1 MAGKWRNIPKIPE
14 LRRRILFSLALLA
27 IYRIG
32 VFITVPGVDRTAM
45 SEMMAAD
52 DGGGG
57 VLGLVN
63 LFTGGALELM
73 SIFALGIMPYISAAI
88 IMQLLTVVVPTIER
102 LKKEGEAGRKKVNQ
116 YTRYGTVLLGII
128 QGFGISMY
136 LENMHSQNPEMGLL
150 LNPGWGFRLLT
161 VLTLTAGTIF
171 VMWLGEQISERGV
184 GNGISI
190 VITASIIAFFPSA
203 VFQTYTSYQTG
214 AMSTFAIGALIF
226 VIIAAIT
233 FTTFM
238 ETAQRRIPLQYAKRM
253 VGRKIYGGQTH
264 HLPLRVNMAGVIP
277 PIFAMSIM
285 MAPSTIASYFD
296 HHAIGQAMQQ
306 IFMPGDWRY
315 NIFYALA
322 VIFFCFFYTAVQVN
336 PMDIADNLK
345 KSNAFIPGIRPGK
358 KTAEYIDHSL
368 TRLTAAASAYV
379 AAVCI
384 LPYFLIDEFGVDF
397 YFGGTGLLIIVI
409 VGIDT
414 LNDVENH
421 LITRHYEGFG
431 SGPGGGEEG
440 GGAIAGRSPDDGA
453 GGGGIA
459 GRGPEDDQPG
469 GIAGRGE
476 TDFEPSDTDF
486 EPSDPDFDDDDR

>member
-1 MAGKWRNIPKIPE
+1 VAGKFRNIPKIPE
-14 LRRRILFSLALLA
+14 LRRRILFTLGLLA
-27 IYRIG
+27 VYRIG
-32 VFITVPGVDRTAM
+32 VFVTVPGVDRSAM
-45 SEMMAAD
+45 SELMAAS
-52 DGGGG
+52 DGEGGG

-73 SIFALGIMPYISAAI
+73 SIFALGIMPYISSAI

-102 LKKEGEAGRKKVNQ
+102 LKKEGEAGRNKVNQ
-116 YTRYGTVLLGII
+116 YTRYGAVLLGVI
-128 QGFGISMY
+128 QGFGISLY
-136 LENMHSQNPEMGLL
+136 LENMHGQNPEMGLL

-190 VITASIIAFFPSA
+190 VITASIIAFFPNS
-203 VFQTYTSYQTG
+203 VFQTYTQYNTG
-214 AMSTFAIGALIF
+214 AMSAFAIGTLIF

-233 FTTFM
+233 FTTYM
-238 ETAQRRIPLQYAKRM
+238 ETAQRRVPLQYAKRM

-264 HLPLRVNMAGVIP
+264 HLPLRINMAGVIP

-285 MAPSTIASYFD
+285 MFPSTVASYFD
-296 HHAIGQAMQQ
+296 HTAVGQAVQQ

-315 NIFYALA
+315 NLFYALA

-358 KTAEYIDHSL
+358 KTAEYIDHTL
-368 TRLTAAASAYV
+368 TRLTAAASIYV
-379 AAVCI
+379 AAVCV
-384 LPYFLIDEFGVDF
+384 LPYFLIEEFGVDF

-414 LNDVENH
+414 LDDIENH
-421 LITRHYEGFG
+421 LVTRHYEGFG
-431 SGPGGGEEG
+431 GGPGGGDGQGPGGGGGG
-440 GGAIAGRSPDDGA
+440 GGAIAGRGGDEQTPDFDEGNL
-453 GGGGIA
+453 
-459 GRGPEDDQPG
+459 
-469 GIAGRGE
+469 
-476 TDFEPSDTDF
+476 DFEPGA
-486 EPSDPDFDDDDR
+486 PDFGDDDRN

>member
-1 MAGKWRNIPKIPE
+1 MAGKFRDIPKIPE
-14 LRRRILFSLALLA
+14 LRRRIMYVLVLLA

-32 VFITVPGVDRTAM
+32 VFITVPGVDRSAM
-45 SEMMAAD
+45 SELMAAD

-57 VLGLVN
+57 VMGLVN

-88 IMQLLTVVVPTIER
+88 IMQLLTVVVPTIDR

-116 YTRYGTVLLGII
+116 YTRYGTVLLGVI

-150 LNPGWGFRLLT
+150 TQPGWGFRLMT

-171 VMWLGEQISERGV
+171 VMWLGEQITERGI

-190 VITASIIAFFPSA
+190 VITAALIAHFPTA
-203 VFQTYTSYQTG
+203 LFQTYTQYETG
-214 AMSTFAIGALIF
+214 AMTTFAVFSLLI
-226 VIIAAIT
+226 VIVVATT

-238 ETAQRRIPLQYAKRM
+238 ETAQRRVPLQYAKRM

-285 MAPSTIASYFD
+285 MFPSTVASYFD
-296 HHAIGQAMQQ
+296 HTAAGQMIQQ
-306 IFMPGDWRY
+306 IFIPGAWQY
-315 NIFYALA
+315 NLLYSLA
-322 VIFFCFFYTAVQVN
+322 IIFFCFFYTAVQVN

-368 TRLTAAASAYV
+368 TRLTTAASLYV
-379 AAVCI
+379 TSVCVM
-384 LPYFLIDEFGVDF
+384 PYFLIDEFGVDF
-397 YFGGTGLLIIVI
+397 YFGGTGLLIVVV
-409 VGIDT
+409 VGLDT
-414 LNDVENH
+414 INQVENH

-431 SGPGGGEEG
+431 SRPGASEG
-440 GGAIAGRSPDDGA
+440 SSQIAGRNQERDGL
-453 GGGGIA
+453 
-459 GRGPEDDQPG
+459 RDEDS
-469 GIAGRGE
+469 E
-476 TDFEPSDTDF
+476 
-486 EPSDPDFDDDDR
+486 FDDDDER